1 MKVVVRQT
9 ALKEIKKISEPY
21 KSQIKSKII
30 ELADFPE
37 ISNIKKLK
45 NHQPP
50 YRLRVGQYR
59 VLFDVI
65 EDRIEI
71 ASIRHRKDA
80 Y

>member
-1 MKVVVRQT
+1 MKIVVRQT
-9 ALKEIKKISEPY
+9 ALKEIKKIGEPY
-21 KSQIKSKII
+21 KSQIKSKIT
-30 ELADFPE
+30 ELAGFPE
-37 ISNIKKLK
+37 VSNIKKLK
-45 NHQPP
+45 NHQPS

-71 ASIRHRKDA
+71 ASIKHRKDA

>member
-21 KSQIKSKII
+21 KSQIKNKIK

-37 ISNIKKLK
+37 IPNIKKLK
-45 NHQPP
+45 NHQPA

>member
-9 ALKEIKKISEPY
+9 ALKDIKKISEPY
-21 KSQIKSKII
+21 KSQIKNRIK

-37 ISNIKKLK
+37 IPNIKKLK

-71 ASIRHRKDA
+71 ASIMHRKDA

>member
-9 ALKEIKKISEPY
+9 ALKDIKKISEPY
-21 KSQIKSKII
+21 KSQIKNKIK

-37 ISNIKKLK
+37 IPNIKKLK

-65 EDRIEI
+65 ENRIEI
-71 ASIRHRKDA
+71 ASIRHRREA

>member
-9 ALKEIKKISEPY
+9 ALKDIKKISEPY
-21 KSQIKSKII
+21 KSQIKNKIK

-37 ISNIKKLK
+37 IPNIKRLK

-65 EDRIEI
+65 ENRIEI
-71 ASIRHRKDA
+71 ASIRHRREA